1 MMFTYEDVKR
11 IYDAKCR
18 KYHPEELDEDMK
30 KLLYEEAVKEV
41 RIMNTVNKG
50 NAVI

>member
-18 KYHPEELDEDMK
+18 KYPPEKLDEDMK
-30 KLLYEEAVKEV
+30 KLLLDEVVNEV
-41 RIMNTVNKG
+41 RIMNVINKG